1 MTPPDHPVRTP
12 VPSWEEA
19 AEVLRTA
26 ASAVEAADGADLTVA
41 AAARGD
47 TTALATALE
56 RIAAACPGTLA
67 VSVRAITTLPPPG
80 SPPSPGRTA
89 PTFTTPA
96 HTDLSAAASAH
107 ADPFVTGS
115 AHPGLSPAGSAHTGS
130 TAVGAARTGPSLAS
144 SAQAE
149 LSVSGR
155 VHAGVSGMGPGS
167 RVDAGLSALAWR
179 EDVELPLASV
189 GKVLLLAE
197 VAMGIDGGV
206 LDPDEPV
213 SLHDD
218 DYCGGSGLLPGLSA
232 RTWTVGD
239 LALLT
244 ASVSDNTAT
253 NALLRRIG
261 LDRVNAAAAALG
273 LTHTRLLDRI
283 REPRGPEHPPAFAL
297 GTAGELAGLAALLS
311 GPEGWQVLMRGWML
325 ANTDHGLVP
334 AFMGHDPEGGRLAN
348 KTGTD
353 DGVRADVGIL
363 GPVAYAVLASGPPGS
378 DHGLVRA
385 VRQAGALI
393 TAASR
398 TLPWPAGPERG

>member
-67 VSVRAITTLPPPG
+67 VSVRAITTLPPPRIA
-80 SPPSPGRTA
+80 PPAQDEPPPHLHNPSTHRPLRR
-89 PTFTTPA
+89 
-96 HTDLSAAASAH
+96 
-107 ADPFVTGS
+107 
-115 AHPGLSPAGSAHTGS
+115 GLSPRRPLRHGLSTPRPLPPAGSAHTGS

-283 REPRGPEHPPAFAL
+283 REPRGPEHPC
-297 GTAGELAGLAALLS
+297 GLR
-311 GPEGWQVLMRGWML
+311 P
-325 ANTDHGLVP
+325 
-334 AFMGHDPEGGRLAN
+334 GHR
-348 KTGTD
+348 
-353 DGVRADVGIL
+353 R
-363 GPVAYAVLASGPPGS
+363 
-378 DHGLVRA
+378 
-385 VRQAGALI
+385 
-393 TAASR
+393 
-398 TLPWPAGPERG
+398 